1 MSDDSTYRQL
11 PVKLTTDEV
20 AKFSLELARTSQEE
34 AELEEE
40 KKSVVSSFKD
50 RLDRCKFERT
60 VLARKVTSGEEV
72 RQVSCSVIKDF
83 DNGIAKLTRDD
94 TFQTVE
100 TWKLTASDMQESL
113 DI

>member
-1 MSDDSTYRQL
+1 MSAESSYRNL
-11 PVKLTTDEV
+11 PVKLTIDEI
-20 AKFSLELARTSQEE
+20 AAHSLELARINQEE
-34 AELEEE
+34 AELEDE
-40 KKSVVSSFKD
+40 KKSVTSSFKD

-72 RQVSCSVIKDF
+72 RQVSCTVIKDY

-113 DI
+113 EL